1 MNDKNTQSLDES
13 QQKKALILRDELAKS
28 FDEEQAEDFSKKN
41 EGRSWYQDFMLLY
54 QMFKDKEYTLDTK
67 TKLTIAGALAYV
79 IFPVDIIPDFLPIVG
94 WLDDAF
100 VLGFTINSLSE
111 EIQRYKAFKGMEA

>member
-1 MNDKNTQSLDES
+1 MSHNTHTLDES
-13 QQKKALILRDELAKS
+13 QRHKALILRDELAKS
-28 FDEEQAEDFSKKN
+28 FDEAQAETFIEKN
-41 EGRSWYQDFMLLY
+41 EGRSWYRDFMLLY
-54 QMFKDKEYTLDTK
+54 QMFKDKAYTLDTK

-79 IFPVDIIPDFLPIVG
+79 ILPVDIIPDFLPIVG

-100 VLGFTINSLSE
+100 VLEFTINSLSE

>member
-1 MNDKNTQSLDES
+1 MSHNTHTLDES
-13 QQKKALILRDELAKS
+13 QRHKALILRDELAKS
-28 FDEEQAEDFSKKN
+28 FDEAQAETFIEKN
-41 EGRSWYQDFMLLY
+41 EGRSWYRDFMLLY
-54 QMFKDKEYTLDTK
+54 QMFKDKAYTLDTK

-79 IFPVDIIPDFLPIVG
+79 ILPVDIIPDFLPIVG

>member
-1 MNDKNTQSLDES
+1 MSHNTHTLDES
-13 QQKKALILRDELAKS
+13 QRHKALILRDELAKS
-28 FDEEQAEDFSKKN
+28 FDEEQAETFIEKN

-54 QMFKDKEYTLDTK
+54 QMFKDKAYTLDTK

-79 IFPVDIIPDFLPIVG
+79 ILPVDIIPDFLPIVG

>member
-1 MNDKNTQSLDES
+1 MSHNTHTLDES
-13 QQKKALILRDELAKS
+13 QRHKALILRDELAKS
-28 FDEEQAEDFSKKN
+28 FDEEQAETFIEKN
-41 EGRSWYQDFMLLY
+41 EGRSWYRDFMLLY
-54 QMFKDKEYTLDTK
+54 QMFKDKAYTLDTK

-79 IFPVDIIPDFLPIVG
+79 ILPVDIIPDFLPIVG